1 MSKIKV
7 LIIDDSALIRKML
20 REVFD
25 STEDIDV
32 VGVASD
38 PLIARDKIKQ
48 LNPDVITLDIE
59 MPRMDGLQFLSNL
72 MRL

>member
-1 MSKIKV
+1 MGKIKA

-25 STEDIDV
+25 DTDDIEV

-38 PLIARDKIKQ
+38 PLIGLASINGLLQLARC
-48 LNPDVITLDIE
+48 LRTSESP
-59 MPRMDGLQFLSNL
+59 
-72 MRL
+72 